1 MEKEW
6 VKFDKEFHDT
16 PVVPGWCEN
25 HNDCP
30 PDPDDCHS
38 EVVNQGHVELPRE
51 EIPED
56 LKRKALMLSAMYPP
70 SGSQGNAAGK
80 KESFSTGAIR
90 DTQDGKLLY
99 GCIPQV
105 MLDEVAKVLTTGAA
119 RYGRD
124 NFYKG
129 MPFSRVMDSLLRHVF
144 AYRRGERDE
153 PHLAQAI
160 CNLTFLILYEDLI
173 TKGKLPKELDDLEGF
188 EERWK

>member
-1 MEKEW
+1 MESC
-6 VKFDKEFHDT
+6 D
-16 PVVPGWCEN
+16 PA
-25 HNDCP
+25 DC
-30 PDPDDCHS
+30 CQ
-38 EVVNQGHVELPRE
+38 EVEDQGHV

-70 SGSQGNAAGK
+70 SGEKKSLVEVKGIPRSCDPHFHEYREEQKIEEILSAAGK
-80 KESFSTGAIR
+80 ETFTTGAVR

-105 MLDEVAKVLTTGAA
+105 MLDEVAKVLTKGAA

-124 NFYKG
+124 NFSKG

-173 TKGKLPKELDDLEGF
+173 TKGKLPKELDDLEGH
-188 EERWK
+188 ENRWK

>member
-1 MEKEW
+1 MENC
-6 VKFDKEFHDT
+6 D
-16 PVVPGWCEN
+16 PA
-25 HNDCP
+25 DCCP
-30 PDPDDCHS
+30 
-38 EVVNQGHVELPRE
+38 EIENQGHVELPKE

-56 LKRKALMLSAMYPP
+56 LRRKALMLSAMYPP
-70 SGSQGNAAGK
+70 KENAAGK
-80 KESFSTGAIR
+80 ETFTTGAVR

-124 NFYKG
+124 NFSKG

-173 TKGKLPKELDDLEGF
+173 TKGKLPKELDDLEGH
-188 EERWK
+188 ENRWK